1 MKLLAFDA
9 STEACSAALGLGDAI
24 LQREEYAPRRH
35 AELILPMV
43 DSLLQEA
50 GLRLKDLDAVAFGR
64 GPGSFTGVRLAAGIA
79 QGLALGAGLPAVPV
93 SSLAALAQGATHQT
107 DALLAT
113 IDARMGELYW
123 GLFEPANGGV
133 TRLTAGE
140 RVSAPAAVTL
150 PAGRSFFALGSGWET
165 YGELLAERFKGQV
178 TGAAP
183 TRRPQARDLLPL
195 ARAELQRGQ
204 GLPPEQALPV
214 YLRNE
219 VAQKPRNSN
228 NHAQAAHCGAAGL
241 SPPRVT

>member
-1 MKLLAFDA
+1 MKLLAFDT
-9 STEACSAALGLGDAI
+9 STEACSAALGLGDAT
-24 LQREEYAPRRH
+24 LQREELAPRRH

-50 GLRLKDLDAVAFGR
+50 GLRLKDLDALAFGR
-64 GPGSFTGVRLAAGIA
+64 GPGAFTGVRLAAGIA
-79 QGLALGAGLPAVPV
+79 QGLALGAGLPVVPV
-93 SSLAALAQGATHQT
+93 SSLAALAQGAPRQA

-113 IDARMGELYW
+113 MDARMGEIYW

-133 TRLTAGE
+133 ARLATGE
-140 RVSAPAAVTL
+140 RVSKPDAVTL

-165 YGELLAERFKGQV
+165 YEGLLAERFKGRV

-183 TRRPQARDLLPL
+183 ANRPQARDLLPL
-195 ARAELQRGQ
+195 ARAELERGQ

-219 VAQKPRNSN
+219 VAQKPRPGNT
-228 NHAQAAHCGAAGL
+228 QAAY
-241 SPPRVT
+241 

>member
-1 MKLLAFDA
+1 MKLLAFDT

-24 LQREEYAPRRH
+24 LEREELAPRRH

-50 GLRLKDLDAVAFGR
+50 GLRLRDLDALAFGR
-64 GPGSFTGVRLAAGIA
+64 GPGAFTGVRLAAGIA
-79 QGLALGAGLPAVPV
+79 QGLALGAGLPVAPV
-93 SSLAALAQGATHQT
+93 SSLAVLAQGATDHQA

-113 IDARMGELYW
+113 MDARMGEIYW

-133 TRLTAGE
+133 ARLAAGE
-140 RVSAPAAVTL
+140 RVSDPAAVTL
-150 PAGRSFFALGSGWET
+150 PAGRSFFAIGSGWET
-165 YGELLAERFKGQV
+165 YGALLAERFKGRV

-183 TRRPQARDLLPL
+183 ARRPRARDLLPL
-195 ARAELQRGQ
+195 ARAELEQGQ

-219 VAQKPRNSN
+219 VAQKPRNGDT
-228 NHAQAAHCGAAGL
+228 QAA
-241 SPPRVT
+241 R

>member
-1 MKLLAFDA
+1 MKLLAFDT

-24 LQREEYAPRRH
+24 LEREELAPRRH

-50 GLRLKDLDAVAFGR
+50 GLRLRDLDALAFGR
-64 GPGSFTGVRLAAGIA
+64 GPGAFTGVRLAAGIA
-79 QGLALGAGLPAVPV
+79 QGLALGAGLPVAPV
-93 SSLAALAQGATHQT
+93 SSLAALAQGATEQA

-113 IDARMGELYW
+113 MDARMGEIYW

-133 TRLTAGE
+133 ARLTAGE
-140 RVSAPAAVTL
+140 QVSNPAAVTL
-150 PAGRSFFALGSGWET
+150 PAGRSFFAIGSGWET
-165 YGELLAERFKGQV
+165 YGALLAERFKGRV

-183 TRRPQARDLLPL
+183 ARRPRARDLLLL
-195 ARAELQRGQ
+195 AQAELEQGQ

-219 VAQKPRNSN
+219 VAQKPRNGN
-228 NHAQAAHCGAAGL
+228 TQAAH
-241 SPPRVT
+241 

>member
-1 MKLLAFDA
+1 MRLLAFDT

-24 LQREEYAPRRH
+24 LEREELAPRRH

-50 GLRLKDLDAVAFGR
+50 GLRLSDLDALAFGR
-64 GPGSFTGVRLAAGIA
+64 GPGAFTGVRLAAGIA
-79 QGLALGAGLPAVPV
+79 QGLALGSGLPVAPV
-93 SSLAALAQGATHQT
+93 SSLAALAQGAIDHQA

-113 IDARMGELYW
+113 MDARMGEIYW

-133 TRLTAGE
+133 ARLAAGE
-140 RVSAPAAVTL
+140 RVSDPAAVAL
-150 PAGRSFFALGSGWET
+150 PAGRSFFAIGGGWET
-165 YGELLAERFKGQV
+165 YGTLLAERFKGRV

-183 TRRPQARDLLPL
+183 ARRPRARDLLPL
-195 ARAELQRGQ
+195 ARAELEQGQ

-219 VAQKPRNSN
+219 VAQKPRNSDT
-228 NHAQAAHCGAAGL
+228 QAAH
-241 SPPRVT
+241 

>member
-9 STEACSAALGLGDAI
+9 STEACSAALGLGAAI
-24 LQREEYAPRRH
+24 LQREELAPRRH

-50 GLRLKDLDAVAFGR
+50 GLRLRDLDAVAFGR
-64 GPGSFTGVRLAAGIA
+64 GPGAFTGVRLAAGIA

-93 SSLAALAQGATHQT
+93 SSLAALAQGATDQT

-113 IDARMGELYW
+113 MDARMGEIYW

-133 TRLTAGE
+133 ARLTAGE
-140 RVSAPAAVTL
+140 RVSDPAAITL

-165 YGELLAERFKGQV
+165 YGALLAERFKGQV

-183 TRRPQARDLLPL
+183 ARRPQARDLLPL
-195 ARAELQRGQ
+195 ARAELEGGR

-228 NHAQAAHCGAAGL
+228 TQAAH
-241 SPPRVT
+241 

>member
-1 MKLLAFDA
+1 MKLLAFDT

-24 LQREEYAPRRH
+24 LEREELAPRRH

-50 GLRLKDLDAVAFGR
+50 GLRLRDLDALAFGR
-64 GPGSFTGVRLAAGIA
+64 GPGAFTGVRLAAGIA
-79 QGLALGAGLPAVPV
+79 QGLALGAGLPVAPV
-93 SSLAALAQGATHQT
+93 SSLAALAQGATDHQA

-113 IDARMGELYW
+113 MDARMGEIYW

-133 TRLTAGE
+133 ARLAAGE
-140 RVSAPAAVTL
+140 RVSDPAAVTL
-150 PAGRSFFALGSGWET
+150 PAGRSFFAIGSGWEA
-165 YGELLAERFKGQV
+165 YGALLAERFKGRV

-183 TRRPQARDLLPL
+183 ARRPRARDLLPL
-195 ARAELQRGQ
+195 ARAELQQGQ

-219 VAQKPRNSN
+219 VAQKPRNSD
-228 NHAQAAHCGAAGL
+228 AQAA
-241 SPPRVT
+241 R

>member
-1 MKLLAFDA
+1 MRLLAFDT

-24 LQREEYAPRRH
+24 LEREELAPRRH

-50 GLRLKDLDAVAFGR
+50 GLRLRDLDALAFGR
-64 GPGSFTGVRLAAGIA
+64 GPGAFTGVRLAAGIA
-79 QGLALGAGLPAVPV
+79 QGLALGAGLPVAPV
-93 SSLAALAQGATHQT
+93 SSLAALAQGATEQA

-113 IDARMGELYW
+113 MDARMGEIYW

-133 TRLTAGE
+133 ARLAAGE
-140 RVSAPAAVTL
+140 RVSNPAAVAL
-150 PAGRSFFALGSGWET
+150 PAGRSFFAIGGGWET
-165 YGELLAERFKGQV
+165 YGALLAERFKGRV

-183 TRRPQARDLLPL
+183 ARRPRARDLLPL
-195 ARAELQRGQ
+195 AQAELEQGQ

-219 VAQKPRNSN
+219 VAQKPRNGDT
-228 NHAQAAHCGAAGL
+228 QAAH
-241 SPPRVT
+241 

>member
-1 MKLLAFDA
+1 MKLLAFDT
-9 STEACSAALGLGDAI
+9 STEACSAALGLGDAV
-24 LQREEYAPRRH
+24 LQREELAPRRH

-43 DSLLQEA
+43 DSLLREA
-50 GLRLKDLDAVAFGR
+50 GLRLSDLDAVAFGR
-64 GPGSFTGVRLAAGIA
+64 GPGAFTGVRLAAGIA

-93 SSLAALAQGATHQT
+93 SSLAALAQGAPRQA

-113 IDARMGELYW
+113 MDARMGEIYW
-123 GLFEPANGGV
+123 GLFEPANGGA

-140 RVSAPAAVTL
+140 RVSKPDGVTL

-165 YGELLAERFKGQV
+165 YGDLLAERFKGRV

-183 TRRPQARDLLPL
+183 ARRPQARDLLPL
-195 ARAELQRGQ
+195 ARAELEQGR

-219 VAQKPRNSN
+219 VAQKPRNGN
-228 NHAQAAHCGAAGL
+228 PQAA
-241 SPPRVT
+241 R

>member
-1 MKLLAFDA
+1 MKLLAFDT

-24 LQREEYAPRRH
+24 LEREELAPRRH

-50 GLRLKDLDAVAFGR
+50 GLRLRDLDALAFGR
-64 GPGSFTGVRLAAGIA
+64 GPGAFTGVRLAAGIA
-79 QGLALGAGLPAVPV
+79 QGLALGAGLPVAPV
-93 SSLAALAQGATHQT
+93 SSLAALAQGATEQA

-113 IDARMGELYW
+113 MDARMGEIYW

-133 TRLTAGE
+133 ARLAAGE
-140 RVSAPAAVTL
+140 RVSDPAAVAL
-150 PAGRSFFALGSGWET
+150 PAGRSFFAIGSGWET
-165 YGELLAERFKGQV
+165 YGALLAERFKGRV

-183 TRRPQARDLLPL
+183 ARRPRARDLLPL
-195 ARAELQRGQ
+195 AQAELEQGQ

-219 VAQKPRNSN
+219 VAQKPRNGN
-228 NHAQAAHCGAAGL
+228 TQAAH
-241 SPPRVT
+241 

>member
-1 MKLLAFDA
+1 MKLLAFDT

-24 LQREEYAPRRH
+24 LQREEFAPRRH

-43 DSLLQEA
+43 DSLLREA
-50 GLRLKDLDAVAFGR
+50 GLRLSDLDAVAFGR
-64 GPGSFTGVRLAAGIA
+64 GPGAFTGVRLAAGIA

-93 SSLAALAQGATHQT
+93 SSLAALAQGAPRQT

-113 IDARMGELYW
+113 MDARMGEIYW
-123 GLFEPANGGV
+123 GLFEPANGGA

-140 RVSAPAAVTL
+140 RVSKPDGVTL

-165 YGELLAERFKGQV
+165 YGDLLAERFKGRV

-183 TRRPQARDLLPL
+183 ARRPQARDLLPL
-195 ARAELQRGQ
+195 ARAELEQGR

-219 VAQKPRNSN
+219 VAQKPRNGN
-228 NHAQAAHCGAAGL
+228 PQAAH
-241 SPPRVT
+241 